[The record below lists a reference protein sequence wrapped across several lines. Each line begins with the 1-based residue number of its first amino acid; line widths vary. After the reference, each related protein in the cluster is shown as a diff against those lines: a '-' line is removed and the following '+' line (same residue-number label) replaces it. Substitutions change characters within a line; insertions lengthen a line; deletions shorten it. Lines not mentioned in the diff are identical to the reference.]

1 MLVFFLSLVVLLV
14 LPLVQGKQLLW
25 AGVTGKIAGIVKD
38 KDTGEPL
45 PGVTVVIL
53 GTTMGAAANE
63 KGEYFILNVPPG
75 VYKLKA
81 SLIGYT
87 PIEVEQVKVSLDLT
101 TTIDFQ
107 LTAKAVE
114 VGGITVT
121 AERPIIEPDLT
132 STAHIVTSVDVIHRP
147 VINSD
152 GIINRTP
159 GVVFDPIGG
168 PINQGTQGTVIG
180 NEGDRVNDTANPG
193 ITLRG
198 GRPEEVVYMVDGLSI
213 TDPIL
218 AGQATN
224 LNHFTIS
231 ESQLIT
237 SGFNAEYGNALSGIV
252 NYVTQEGGAKF
263 SGRYQYSTD
272 RILGDKY
279 DLGTNEHFLNI
290 GGPVPGTE
298 SKLTYY
304 LAGNLYLTDDW
315 GPRLHQL
322 PHHQQQTYR
331 IQGKL
336 IYQFTPAITIRTGG
350 FINRRQY
357 QRYDHS
363 WLFNLD
369 GFDCTLEK
377 AKQFYVALTHTL
389 SQKTFYELKLGLFK
403 NDYAIGRLKDRSLLE
418 RAAGERTATAE
429 DSIAF
434 VKAHEDEIW
443 DGQWWKDYKFAA
455 PTPDTSVWSR
465 YRERVQHQNYPLAVD
480 NLFWSV
486 YDTRNFQKRGS
497 DVYTAKFD
505 ITSQVDFHNQVKSGF
520 EVNSYK
526 ITRNYNSLPW
536 DAQPFIDVY
545 TYKPLGAAFYVQDKI
560 EFQGLIVNVGGRV
573 DYLRK
578 EAEAWTSDTAAPY
591 RPDLEPNGGRTKK
604 VDPNIT
610 FSPRLGI
617 SHPVSDKMTIFFN
630 YGHFT
635 QEPRFLEL
643 YASLAPN
650 LQRANQQVGNPEL
663 QPSRNIQ
670 YELGFNRAIT
680 RDMKFNVTAYYK
692 DVYNMTQFQRIFIP
706 QRTYDVYK
714 NLDYAN
720 VKGME
725 ITLSQRPRKYV
736 SFDLSYVLQYAEGT
750 NSDATDQYEFHSR
763 DATDPVTGLPRAFP
777 QNVNPLDFD
786 QRHSF
791 VLQGDLRFP
800 KDFKWMPL
808 QSFGVN
814 VISEAGSGL
823 PYTKRDYKGNRVG
836 KTNEYRKP
844 WTYNTDLTMDRSFDI
859 WGREINVFV
868 QVLNLFNRI
877 DILNVYPAT
886 GRPDEDGY
894 RLDPSAVIAPGEDST
909 NQYWDWIKVKD
920 TNGDGVTSAEEQYV
934 AYNNAYQLYAKDPMN
949 YGPPRQIKVGFYITF

>member
-1 MLVFFLSLVVLLV
+1 VNKKAIYKSVLVFFLSLLLLLI

-38 KDTGEPL
+38 KDTGELL

-53 GTTMGAAANE
+53 GTTMGAATNE

-75 VYKLKA
+75 VYKLKT

-87 PIEVEQVKVSLDLT
+87 PVEVEQVQASLDLT

-107 LTAKAVE
+107 LTAKPVE
-114 VGGITVT
+114 MGGITVT

-152 GIINRTP
+152 GIIYRTP

-198 GRPEEVVYMVDGLSI
+198 GRPEEVVFMVDGLSI

-237 SGFNAEYGNALSGIV
+237 SGFNAEYGNAMSGIV
-252 NYVTQEGGAKF
+252 NYVTQEGGAKL

-336 IYQFTPAITIRTGG
+336 SYQLTPAITIRTGG

-369 GFDCTLEK
+369 AFDCTLEK

-403 NDYAIGRLKDRSLLE
+403 NDYAIGRLKDRSLL
-418 RAAGERTATAE
+418 
-429 DSIAF
+429 
-434 VKAHEDEIW
+434 
-443 DGQWWKDYKFAA
+443 
-455 PTPDTSVWSR
+455 
-465 YRERVQHQNYPLAVD
+465 
-480 NLFWSV
+480 
-486 YDTRNFQKRGS
+486 
-497 DVYTAKFD
+497 
-505 ITSQVDFHNQVKSGF
+505 
-520 EVNSYK
+520 
-526 ITRNYNSLPW
+526 
-536 DAQPFIDVY
+536 
-545 TYKPLGAAFYVQDKI
+545 
-560 EFQGLIVNVGGRV
+560 
-573 DYLRK
+573 
-578 EAEAWTSDTAAPY
+578 
-591 RPDLEPNGGRTKK
+591 
-604 VDPNIT
+604 
-610 FSPRLGI
+610 
-617 SHPVSDKMTIFFN
+617 
-630 YGHFT
+630 
-635 QEPRFLEL
+635 
-643 YASLAPN
+643 
-650 LQRANQQVGNPEL
+650 
-663 QPSRNIQ
+663 
-670 YELGFNRAIT
+670 
-680 RDMKFNVTAYYK
+680 
-692 DVYNMTQFQRIFIP
+692 
-706 QRTYDVYK
+706 
-714 NLDYAN
+714 
-720 VKGME
+720 
-725 ITLSQRPRKYV
+725 
-736 SFDLSYVLQYAEGT
+736 
-750 NSDATDQYEFHSR
+750 
-763 DATDPVTGLPRAFP
+763 
-777 QNVNPLDFD
+777 
-786 QRHSF
+786 
-791 VLQGDLRFP
+791 
-800 KDFKWMPL
+800 
-808 QSFGVN
+808 
-814 VISEAGSGL
+814 
-823 PYTKRDYKGNRVG
+823 
-836 KTNEYRKP
+836 
-844 WTYNTDLTMDRSFDI
+844 
-859 WGREINVFV
+859 
-868 QVLNLFNRI
+868 
-877 DILNVYPAT
+877 
-886 GRPDEDGY
+886 
-894 RLDPSAVIAPGEDST
+894 
-909 NQYWDWIKVKD
+909 
-920 TNGDGVTSAEEQYV
+920 
-934 AYNNAYQLYAKDPMN
+934 
-949 YGPPRQIKVGFYITF
+949 